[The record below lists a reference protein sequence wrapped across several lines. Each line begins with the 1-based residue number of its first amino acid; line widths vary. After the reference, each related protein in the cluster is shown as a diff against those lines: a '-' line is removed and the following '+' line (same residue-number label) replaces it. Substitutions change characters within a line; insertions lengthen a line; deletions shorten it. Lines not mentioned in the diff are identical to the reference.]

1 MNPPLRTEE
10 DNVRL
15 FDGLIEGVFD
25 VIATD
30 HAPHTEFEKRQQDF
44 EAAPFGITG
53 LETVLPSMFHYF
65 INENKMDWG
74 AMVQRYSSEPRK
86 LLGHDPVSISEGQKA
101 EFVIFD
107 VNGETVFTKEFME
120 SKSPNTPFLDKTL
133 KGSVELVVVGEEV
146 LLDRL

>member
-15 FDGLIEGVFD
+15 FEGLIEGVFD

-65 INENKMDWG
+65 INEKG
-74 AMVQRYSSEPRK
+74 K
-86 LLGHDPVSISEGQKA
+86 LWQLVDDNNVAWHAGVSKW
-101 EFVIFD
+101 
-107 VNGETVFTKEFME
+107 
-120 SKSPNTPFLDKTL
+120 
-133 KGSVELVVVGEEV
+133 
-146 LLDRL
+146 LDRKNLN